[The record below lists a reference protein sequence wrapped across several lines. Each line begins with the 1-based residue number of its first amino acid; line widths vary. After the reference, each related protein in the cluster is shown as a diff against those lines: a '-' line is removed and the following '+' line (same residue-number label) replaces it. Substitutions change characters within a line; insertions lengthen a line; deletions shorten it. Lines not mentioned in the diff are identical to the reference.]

1 MTKAKMKAKAA
12 VKAKAPTT
20 KAKAD
25 PLERIQ
31 PLSGKE
37 RQQRLEAVTAKLNK
51 TFGRTVIQQAS
62 EMSCSYL
69 LRRPTGILSLDIALG
84 GGFPASAPVVIVG
97 PDGAGK
103 DYMLWRTAAETQK
116 IYGDDFAMAVY
127 FTEFLPDKKYMKDK
141 CGLKIAMSDAELN
154 EEDVAREKSG
164 LPLLTDEERAHYK
177 EQVGSIY
184 IVSGVTA
191 EHGFD
196 AVMSYVES
204 NTCQIVAVNS
214 IGFLQTEAKEEQ
226 ESFTDFAQQRNEAI
240 LLSKFAPK
248 LSMYLNRGF
257 VDERNETS
265 IILINQVRSKD
276 NQGPRIPGRPVQDK
290 DKYRPAAEA
299 HAMKHGKAIELMIHN
314 GKKHF
319 DEAIGQTV
327 GREKNWEITK
337 GKLGTHEGI
346 RGSFDYFYDFG
357 ADTVG
362 DLVKTCKSLGVLEGT
377 TWLTYEDD
385 EFGFKANGEDRARQH
400 IQETPGL
407 IDHLR
412 TACLTRAK
420 VVCRY
425 R

>member
-1 MTKAKMKAKAA
+1 MAKAKANT
-12 VKAKAPTT
+12 KAPKGRPT
-20 KAKAD
+20 
-25 PLERIQ
+25 
-31 PLSGKE
+31 KE
-37 RQQRLEAVTAKLNK
+37 RVDPAKRVAPNYNLAEKKARLSAVTAKLNK
-51 TFGRTVIQQAS
+51 GFGRTVIQQAGD
-62 EMSCSYL
+62 MSCSYL

-84 GGFPASAPVVIVG
+84 GGIPASAPVVIVG

-103 DYMLWRTAAETQK
+103 DYMLWRIAAETQK

-141 CGLKIAMSDAELN
+141 CGLKIAMSEAELD
-154 EEDVAREKSG
+154 EEDAARQASG
-164 LPLLTDEERAHYK
+164 LPALTEEERAHYR

-184 IVSGVTA
+184 IISGVTA

-196 AVMSYVES
+196 AVMDYVES
-204 NTCQIVAVNS
+204 NSCQIVAVNS
-214 IGFLQTEAKEEQ
+214 IGFLQTEAKEDQ

-276 NQGPRIPGRPVQDK
+276 NQGPRMPGRPVQDR

-314 GKKHF
+314 GKKHY
-319 DEAIGQTV
+319 DESIGQIV

-346 RGSFDYFYDFG
+346 RGTFDYFYDFG
-357 ADTVG
+357 ADTLG
-362 DLVKTCKSLGVLEGT
+362 DLVKTCKALGVLEGT
-377 TWLTYEDD
+377 TWLSYDD
-385 EFGFKANGEDRARQH
+385 KEFGFKANGEDRARQH
-400 IQETPGL
+400 IQDTPGL
-407 IDHLR
+407 VEKLR
-412 TACLTRAK
+412 SACLTAAK